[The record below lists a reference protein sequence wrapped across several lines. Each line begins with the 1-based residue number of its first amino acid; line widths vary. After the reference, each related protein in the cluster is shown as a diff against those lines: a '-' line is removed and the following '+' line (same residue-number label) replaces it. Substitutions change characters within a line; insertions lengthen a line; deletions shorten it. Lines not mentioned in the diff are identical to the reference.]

1 MSRLRNCVH
10 LIGSPILLRKTQ
22 YNGTSTEYGVPQV
35 PKFHFCRALRVE
47 VLMTRFQASLFSCF
61 ILFSVVQPKLR
72 SEKLPKLTV
81 TWHFSLVQPRVK
93 NARTLTVKGMMKN
106 WWNLYSEVTNYSP

>member
-1 MSRLRNCVH
+1 MAGRPH
-10 LIGSPILLRKTQ
+10 
-22 YNGTSTEYGVPQV
+22 Y
-35 PKFHFCRALRVE
+35 FRV
-47 VLMTRFQASLFSCF
+47 F
-61 ILFSVVQPKLR
+61 LFSVVQPKLR

-106 WWNLYSEVTNYSP
+106 WWNLNSEVTNYSP